1 MAKSEPFETHTD
13 RYEEWFEVNEATY
26 RSEIEALERFVAPEA
41 IGLEIGVGSGRFAA
55 PLEIDVGVDPAIEML
70 YRARER
76 GIAVARGVAEQ
87 LPITADSFEVA
98 LVVTT
103 ICFVDDVQQ
112 TLEEA
117 ARVLKPDGRLV
128 MGYIDR
134 ESEFGQ
140 YYLEIKD
147 ENPFYR
153 DATFVA
159 TDDLIA
165 SLESLGYTDVEIVQ
179 TVFQPPG
186 EHDEVEEP
194 REGYGEGSFV
204 ALSARPP

>member
-26 RSEIEALERFVAPEA
+26 RSEIKALERFVAPGA
-41 IGLEIGVGSGRFAA
+41 TGLEIGVGSGRFAE

-70 YRARER
+70 YRAHDR

-87 LPITADSFEVA
+87 LPIVSDAFEVA
-98 LVVTT
+98 LIVTT

-117 ARVLKPDGRLV
+117 ARVLEPDGRLV

-165 SLESLGYTDVEIVQ
+165 TLETLGYTDVEIVQ

-186 EHDEVEEP
+186 EHDDVEEP